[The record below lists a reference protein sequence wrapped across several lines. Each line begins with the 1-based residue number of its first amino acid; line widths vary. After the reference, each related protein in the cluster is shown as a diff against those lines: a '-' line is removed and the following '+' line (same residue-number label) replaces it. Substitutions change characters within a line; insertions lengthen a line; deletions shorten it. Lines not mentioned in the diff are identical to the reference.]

1 MKRVLDFAL
10 TKPPIPQGGLLA
22 RLSDADWH
30 ARRGETV
37 NDKFGEL
44 INRLRWFQYQGWWS
58 DVPREPNFGAVEA
71 HLDSVKTPPAASKP
85 KGEGNQPLP
94 DDFVAQAGWR
104 LIWMMENLGPALIDC
119 ARQLATIRK
128 HSIQLSQAKGL
139 GKSRTLVLASKAT
152 ESFLASYDWR
162 NPAEDKIEALPFEI
176 DISSTKS
183 KKDRTRTE
191 FSWPPRQW
199 YFIDQLLQILQDAH
213 MFLFLL
219 ASGGRISECLSLQSD
234 CIVCISPNQESIAG
248 RTYKLVY
255 LEGGKLRDWP
265 VPTVVLRAIQQ
276 QNELHEV
283 IISLGN
289 EYGNHSGQ
297 NKATGI
303 WVTGYGAE
311 AQGSVSLRLNTTF
324 KQLRLTHLLQG
335 DSANP
340 HRFRKTLARLCALV
354 LFGAPK
360 ILMDLFGHKDIAMT
374 LHYINTDP
382 LLRAEMVQIAREI
395 TIMFAKDAISNIDS
409 YGGPAARK
417 LSAAIQQ
424 EKVRLGRDLGAD
436 DIQLCAELLTN
447 NGMLWALVRPGVF
460 CTKPRNQ
467 TGPCTKALGAANP
480 AHCQSGCDY
489 RLEEAF
495 LRDDVDR
502 SIEQAVSYLVQ
513 AYADDDEYKA
523 EEWKGQVLA
532 LLPRFPDIK
541 KKWIL
546 HPVVA
551 PLVGK
556 ATGAA

>member
-1 MKRVLDFAL
+1 MKRVLATAL
-10 TKPPIPQGGLLA
+10 TKPPTPQGGLLA

-37 NDKFGEL
+37 ENNFGTVF
-44 INRLRWFQYQGWWS
+44 NRLRRFRDMEWWS
-58 DVPREPNFGAVEA
+58 DVPLEPNFGAVEA
-71 HLDSVKTPPAASKP
+71 HLDSLKNPPTASKP
-85 KGEGNQPLP
+85 KGEGHQPLP
-94 DDFVAQAGWR
+94 DEFVAQAGWR
-104 LIWMMENLGPALIDC
+104 LIWMMENLGSALIDC

-139 GKSRTLVLASKAT
+139 GKSCTLVLASKAT

-162 NPAEDKIEALPFEI
+162 NPAGDKIEALPFEI

-183 KKDRTRTE
+183 KKGASRTE

-199 YFIDQLLQILQDAH
+199 YFIDQLMQILQDAH

-219 ASGGRISECLSLQSD
+219 ASGGRISECLSLQAD
-234 CIVCISPNQESIAG
+234 CILCSSPNQESIAG

-265 VPTVVLRAIQQ
+265 VPAVVLKAIQQ
-276 QNELHEV
+276 QIELHEV
-283 IISLGN
+283 ITSLGD
-289 EYGNHSGQ
+289 EYGNRSGQ
-297 NKATGI
+297 EKATGI
-303 WVTGYGAE
+303 WVTGTGAE
-311 AQGSVSLRLNTTF
+311 AQGSVNQRLNTTF
-324 KQLRLTHLLQG
+324 KQLGLTHLLKG
-335 DSANP
+335 DSANA

-374 LHYINTDP
+374 LHYINTDL
-382 LLRAEMVQIAREI
+382 LLRAEMIQIARDI

-424 EKVRLGRDLGAD
+424 EKVRLGRDMGAD
-436 DIQLCAELLTN
+436 DIQRCAELLTD
-447 NGMLWALVRPGVF
+447 NGSLWALVRPGVL
-460 CTKPRNQ
+460 CTKRPSD
-467 TGPCTKALGAANP
+467 TGPCTKARGTPNP
-480 AHCQSGCDY
+480 AHCQSGCDN
-489 RLEEAF
+489 RLEQAF

-502 SIEQAVSYLVQ
+502 SIKQAVSCLEQ
-513 AYADDDEYKA
+513 AYADDDEYKS

-546 HPVVA
+546 HPIVA
-551 PLVGK
+551 PLVTQ
-556 ATGAA
+556 ATEAT